1 MSPPKTHSKS
11 HSFFCFCQTRQWAPD
26 LGQRFC
32 LGPEGKGRGCPW
44 NGWFHRR
51 CSDQSKWWVRP
62 RLRDNKSFCCFCV
75 KIYERLE
82 KEKREKRENWARQ
95 KREKLEKQ
103 EQREA
108 RLRWRMLAVSQDDTN
123 KQMESD
129 ASSVTLGREDWPKF
143 RTLRRDSGYESDR
156 LTASRRLQQGIK
168 RRRDSEPAVQRCPE
182 ITQEQMRPLYS
193 HGAHTVFIPNYN

>member
-44 NGWFHRR
+44 NGWFHRH

-62 RLRDNKSFCCFCV
+62 RLRDNKSFCCFCM

-82 KEKREKRENWARQ
+82 KEKREKREIWARQ
-95 KREKLEKQ
+95 KREELEKQ
-103 EQREA
+103 EQR
-108 RLRWRMLAVSQDDTN
+108 
-123 KQMESD
+123 
-129 ASSVTLGREDWPKF
+129 
-143 RTLRRDSGYESDR
+143 
-156 LTASRRLQQGIK
+156 
-168 RRRDSEPAVQRCPE
+168 
-182 ITQEQMRPLYS
+182 
-193 HGAHTVFIPNYN
+193 